1 MKKIIPAL
9 IILSFAC
16 KACKKESVD
25 ASQGGLGT
33 ISAKIDGN
41 TKTFNT
47 SAKAI
52 QVSTRSPYE
61 IRIEGYEK
69 PGSLTNIAI
78 RIVSPNPIV
87 AGIYSN
93 DPDPSTHVQIIYYEG
108 PQLYGTDHDS
118 WEQVGFLHRTGSV
131 TINEISNSSVKG
143 TFSATLFYSTFTGTD
158 LTNTL
163 SNGIFNVSF

>member
-9 IILSFAC
+9 IILSFIC

-25 ASQGGLGT
+25 PRYDSLGT

-47 SAKAI
+47 SAKSI
-52 QVSTRSPYE
+52 QVSTRNPYE
-61 IRIEGYEK
+61 LRIEGYEQ
-69 PGSLTNIAI
+69 PGSLTNIVI

-87 AGIYSN
+87 PGTYSN
-93 DPDPSTHVQIIYYEG
+93 DLDPAMHVQIIYYEG
-108 PQLYGTDHDS
+108 PLLYGTDHDS
-118 WEQVGFLHRTGSV
+118 WEQVGFLRRTGSV

-163 SNGIFNVSF
+163 LNGIFNVSF